1 MDNVEPSQQQQQ
13 QQSERQ
19 LTSSDDVQR
28 QHASAQNDSANSSYD
43 STSSID
49 VTSDFD
55 ASAALLAAS
64 YLQQPQTAAATDN
77 DDDDVTH
84 YDSPEIARRDIPSA
98 AGTDSRS
105 HRLFHSPLQIVVSP
119 EAAQVAGN
127 SQSTH
132 RAVSPVDSSDTGQSR
147 HHILICFFVA
157 II

>member
-64 YLQQPQTAAATDN
+64 YLQQPQTEAAADN